1 MNGPTR
7 IDFQAIMMDLKFP
20 SEPFSMDT
28 DADR

>member
-1 MNGPTR
+1 VNGQTR
-7 IDFQAIMMDLKFP
+7 IDFQAFMMDLEFP